1 MMTKSYD
8 LFVFDWDGTLS
19 DSAAHIVTSLQASA
33 RDLDLP
39 VPSELA
45 SRHIIGLGLEDALM
59 YLFPGLPRERYRDVA
74 ERYKV
79 HYLAGETH
87 LSLFEGVEDGLRTA
101 QAAGRLLAVATGK
114 SRRGLDRAL
123 DTTGLKPF
131 FDASRC
137 ADEGF
142 AKPHPD
148 MLEYLLDH
156 LGVSAERALM
166 IGDTIHDVEMAHGA
180 RMDVIA
186 VTYGAHDPE
195 KLDRA
200 RPTYTVR
207 SPRELWQWL
216 NPSA

>member
-1 MMTKSYD
+1 MRREYD
-8 LFVFDWDGTLS
+8 LYVFDWDGTLS
-19 DSAAHIVTSLQASA
+19 DSAAHIVTSIQASA
-33 RDLDLP
+33 QDLGLP
-39 VPSELA
+39 VPSDYD
-45 SRHIIGLGLEDALM
+45 SRHIIGLGLQDALST
-59 YLFPGLPRERYRDVA
+59 LFPDLSPDRYRDVA

-87 LSLFEGVEDGLRTA
+87 LSLFEGVEPGLRAA

-123 DTTGLKPF
+123 ETTGLREF
-131 FDASRC
+131 FAASRC

-156 LGVSAERALM
+156 LGVTPDRALM
-166 IGDTIHDVEMAHGA
+166 IGDTTHDVEMAHGA
-180 RMDVIA
+180 RMDSVA
-186 VTYGAHDPE
+186 VTYGAHDPA
-195 KLDRA
+195 KLARS
-200 RPTYTVR
+200 RPTHTVH

-216 NPSA
+216 NPVG